1 MQKQEATTE
10 MLCETIID
18 DFNRI
23 LRGHSQKFGEFCEC
37 LFFIQLSKLVKVRIK
52 RLVVLKSYLTSHWQQ
67 ESVLFF

>member
-37 LFFIQLSKLVKVRIK
+37 LFIYSIIEISKGPN
-52 RLVVLKSYLTSHWQQ
+52 
-67 ESVLFF
+67 